1 MDPAYLIPTPDTIP
15 APWWFFE
22 LLLILTFF
30 CHLVFMNAMLGTAM
44 IAMVREMRA
53 QPTDPPPCRD
63 IAGKLPYTIA
73 FAVNFGVAPLLFL
86 QVLYGH
92 FIYTSSILMGV
103 YWLSIIGLL
112 ILAYYSAYLYKMA
125 DDLSALA
132 RKGALATSLLLLLT
146 IAFFFVNN
154 ITLMQTPQTWEV
166 YFHRPGGTFLNLA
179 NPTLLPRY
187 LHFVVAS
194 VAIGGLFLA
203 ILAYFQQKKGEP
215 GAAKRLRAGMQWFTY
230 ATVVQIATGI
240 LFLFS
245 LPQNIFLLFVGGSAL
260 HTTLLAAALT
270 AAFASLY
277 YATKERAWPATFAV
291 AATVFCMVLVRDL
304 ARQAYLAEYFHP
316 ADLRLVP
323 QWSPMFIFLAI
334 LVLGVAVV
342 VYMLRLAARVPE
354 EVGR

>member
-1 MDPAYLIPTPDTIP
+1 MDPAYLIPIPDTIP

-30 CHLVFMNAMLGTAM
+30 AHLLFMNAMLGTAL
-44 IAMVREMRA
+44 IALVREMRTPA
-53 QPTDPPPCRD
+53 TDPPPCRD

-125 DDLSALA
+125 DGLSATA
-132 RKGALATSLLLLLT
+132 RRLTIGTSLLLLLT

-154 ITLMQTPQTWEV
+154 MTLMLTPQAWDV
-166 YFHRPGGTFLNLA
+166 YFQRPGTTLLNLA
-179 NPTLLPRY
+179 DPILIPRY

-194 VAIGGLFLA
+194 VAVGGLFLA
-203 ILAYFQQKKGEP
+203 MLAYFQRKKGEP
-215 GAAKRLRAGMQWFTY
+215 GAEKRLHAGMQWFTS
-230 ATVVQIATGI
+230 ATVVQIGIGI
-240 LFLFS
+240 LFFFS
-245 LPQNIFLLFVGGSAL
+245 LPKNVYQLFVGDSPL
-260 HTTLLAAALT
+260 HTILFAAALL
-270 AAFASLY
+270 AVFFSLY
-277 YATKERAWPATFAV
+277 FANKQRVWPTTSAL
-291 AATVFCMVLVRDL
+291 AATVLFMVLIRDL
-304 ARQAYLAEYFHP
+304 VRQAYLAPYFHP
-316 ADLRLVP
+316 ADLQVVP
-323 QWSPMFIFLAI
+323 QWSPLFLFLTI

-342 VYMLRLAARVPE
+342 IYMLRLAARVPE
-354 EVGR
+354 EAGR